1 MYLDYCFIVILLV
14 LFECIDIKSNFFI
27 LLLLPC
33 NICIVLNLVIFV
45 TTNILW
51 IFIPISIWFSSLF
64 VHCCHLALSFSHFN
78 IFLRNH
84 RSKLNQTRRKCYL
97 GGTWDFCWISFHLE
111 FQHDSVKPFILS
123 DWLIL
128 HIFSQ
133 EPHVWLNFYN
143 VGMFLTWPSTKF
155 VLIFC

>member
-33 NICIVLNLVIFV
+33 NICIVLNSVIFV

-64 VHCCHLALSFSHFN
+64 VHCCHLWPYLFHILIFFSEITGAN
-78 IFLRNH
+78 WI
-84 RSKLNQTRRKCYL
+84 KL
-97 GGTWDFCWISFHLE
+97 GGNVTWVVLETFVEFHFIWNFNMTQLSLLFFLIGWYCTYFLKNHMCDWIFT
-111 FQHDSVKPFILS
+111 
-123 DWLIL
+123 
-128 HIFSQ
+128 
-133 EPHVWLNFYN
+133 
-143 VGMFLTWPSTKF
+143 M
-155 VLIFC
+155 